1 MLKNKKLLAIVIIF
15 TIIFVVVILNKFKQI
30 SDNGED
36 LNSLVD
42 SQSGEISQ
50 LKTTVEE
57 HESKIEDLESKVENL
72 ESER

>member
-1 MLKNKKLLAIVIIF
+1 MRDY
-15 TIIFVVVILNKFKQI
+15 
-30 SDNGED
+30 SDD
-36 LNSLVD
+36 LNSLID